1 VGESVGYGAT
11 WTAQKPSIIATVA
24 LGYADGYPRH
34 APIGTPA
41 LFAGETAGLVGRVS
55 MDMLTFDVTHLQQVD
70 IGTPV
75 ELWGKNLPIN
85 TVAKHIGTIGY
96 ELMTRISKRVPRV
109 YL

>member
-1 VGESVGYGAT
+1 
-11 WTAQKPSIIATVA
+11 
-24 LGYADGYPRH
+24 
-34 APIGTPA
+34 
-41 LFAGETAGLVGRVS
+41 